1 MALWAERVAVFES
14 IVGECLAEVNAG
26 VLGGHIRVP
35 VKLVGAIKDQSRE
48 QVKLQVSEA
57 LLLAFRLTDNPL
69 VEATQQTANQPEK
82 A

>member
-1 MALWAERVAVFES
+1 MALRAERVAVLES
-14 IVGECLAEVNAG
+14 IVGERLAEINTG

-35 VKLVGAIKDQSRE
+35 VNLVGAIKDQPRE

-57 LLLAFRLTDNPL
+57 LLLDFRLTDNPL
-69 VEATQQTANQPEK
+69 VEATQHIVNQPGI